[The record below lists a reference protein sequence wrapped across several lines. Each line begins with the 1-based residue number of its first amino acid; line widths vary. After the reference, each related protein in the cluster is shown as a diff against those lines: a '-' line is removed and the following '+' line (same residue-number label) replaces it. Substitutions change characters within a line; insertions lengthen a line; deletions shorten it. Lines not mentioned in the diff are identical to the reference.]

1 MFDNEHHPHHL
12 HRTHHI
18 NCVLLHYSHPT
29 LMTEFIRITNAFEN
43 NLRSVSVDIPRNK
56 LVVVTGISGSG
67 KSSLIFDVLYREAE
81 NRYLGSFST
90 YARQFLGRMK
100 RPDVE
105 RVEGLSPAIVVDQK
119 TGGRNVR
126 STVGTITEIYDF
138 LRLLY
143 ARIGKPDLKS
153 PGIVINRSL
162 FSFNSPEGACP
173 ACNGLGVEDRLDPD
187 LLVADETKSLRDRAL
202 VITAPNGYI
211 IYSQVTMD
219 VLDQV
224 CRSEGFN
231 VDIPWKDLTPEQKH
245 IVLYGSDKLEI
256 PYGKHPLESRMRW
269 SGITAKPREMG
280 YYKGIIPVME
290 VILKRDRNK
299 NILRFVR
306 SGNCSSCHGSRLNDK
321 ALSVRINDN
330 NIADMAALEL
340 DELKESL
347 ENLQLSEVEK
357 QIAEPINRQVIRRIG
372 LLQKLGLGYL
382 TTCRVSTSL
391 SGGEVQRMRLATQ
404 AGTGLSGILYIF
416 DEPSVGLHPRDTM
429 RMIKI
434 LEDLRDNGNTV
445 IVVEHE
451 EEFIRHA
458 DWLIDIGPGAG
469 INGGEVLFNIS
480 ADRIDDLPESE
491 IRKSRTLS
499 FLKGYERIDLP
510 PRRREPACPASPA
523 GGRQGRDAKEIEILG
538 ATHHNLKNIN
548 VSFRLVALN
557 VVTGVSGAGKSTLV
571 NDILGN
577 FLRKKLHGSFT
588 NPGGYK
594 EIKGWENISK
604 VISID
609 QAPIGRTPRS
619 NPATYTGLSDLIRD
633 LFANQP
639 EARARGYDKSRFS
652 FNTEGGRCDS
662 CGGAGYLQMGM
673 HFMGSVEVLCEEC
686 EGRRFNNETLAI
698 TYKNR
703 NISEVLELTVNE
715 ALGFFIDH
723 PGIRRFLLTLDS
735 LGLGYLTLGQRSS
748 TLSGGEAQRIKLAT
762 ELAKPQSA
770 HTLYLLDEPTTGLH
784 SADVS
789 RLLIALN
796 NLILQGN
803 TVIVIEHHLALMA
816 AADHII
822 DLGPESGRDGGY
834 LVATGTPEEVIRCEG
849 SWTGKALKQYLQPP
863 PYTPLPHLG
872 EGPGVGALQR
882 AWAGIRFKGVTTNN
896 LKNIDVSFPADKII
910 VVTGVS
916 GSGKSSLA
924 FDTLYAEGM
933 NRFMESFSTY
943 ARTQIGIR
951 EKADFGEVSGLTP
964 TLAVDQRIISA
975 NPRSTVG
982 TMTGI
987 YDFYRLLFSRV
998 ATSDEGASPVL
1009 SSLFSFNHRQG
1020 ACLSCDGLGY
1030 RTVCDPDQLIT
1041 HPERSILEGAVG
1053 GTKTGRFYG
1062 DPYGQYIATLKAAG
1076 IRYGIDFTKPWND
1089 LSDVEKGIA
1098 LNGTGEDVY
1107 DVTWEFKRD
1116 NRTGEHHFSGK
1127 WIGLSNLVGEEYQR
1141 KHADHRGEEMLVLM
1155 KQEDCKSCY
1164 GTRLCDEALSYQLAG
1179 MNIAMVSALAI
1190 SDSICFFSGL
1200 VNNLESPSQKSITR
1214 PFISEIVNRLQVLSE
1229 LGLPYISID
1238 RSVSSLSGGETQR
1251 IKLAG
1256 QIGSGLTGITY
1267 VLDEPTIGLH
1277 SADVA
1282 SLMKIIRRLKE
1293 FGNTIVIVEHDR
1305 DVILS
1310 ADYLI
1315 ELGPGAGNNGGRV
1328 LAEGT
1333 PGELMRNP
1341 ESITGKYLSRKVNL
1355 SEPRTSLSGAG
1366 LTIKNATANNLKG
1379 FDLEIPSGGIIV
1391 ITGVSGS
1398 GKSTLVYD
1406 VIHSSWEKGKV
1417 CGCSSITGL
1426 ENYQKIV
1433 AVHHKPSFTG
1443 SAGVPATYTGI
1454 FDLIREIFAQTK
1466 DAAGR
1471 NLKKSHFSFIS
1482 KEGRCEQC
1490 GGTGKIR
1497 VSMDFFSD
1505 VYLLCEKCQGNR
1517 YKDEVLA
1524 CQFNGLNISDIL
1536 EMTFSEAAVF
1546 FKDQKTLNSQLLM
1559 MEKVGLGYL
1568 RLGQPLDTLSG
1579 GESQRLNLA
1588 AELMKPIKGK
1598 TLYLF
1603 EEPATGL
1610 HFMDIEYLMKLF
1622 HELAGQGHTLLIIEH
1637 DPDIIVNADWV
1648 IDLGPGGGDHGG
1660 SVVAEGIV
1668 SEIINNHKSVTGK
1681 YLKSLITNYELR
1693 ITNEASS

>member
-1 MFDNEHHPHHL
+1 MP
-12 HRTHHI
+12 
-18 NCVLLHYSHPT
+18 
-29 LMTEFIRITNAFEN
+29 EFIRITNASEN
-43 NLRSVSVDIPRNK
+43 NLHSVSVDIPRNK

-67 KSSLIFDVLYREAE
+67 KSSLVFDVLYREAE
-81 NRYLGSFST
+81 NRYLGSFSS

-119 TGGRNVR
+119 SGGRNVR

-143 ARIGKPDLKS
+143 ARIGKPMQGMS
-153 PGIVINRSL
+153 PLHPSHEGEGPGVRLINRSL

-173 ACNGLGVEDRLDPD
+173 ECNGLGVEDRLDPE

-202 VITAPNGYI
+202 VITVPNGYI

-231 VDIPWKDLTPEQKH
+231 VDIPWKDLTAEQKH

-280 YYKGIIPVME
+280 YYKGILPVME

-306 SGNCSSCHGSRLNDK
+306 TGNCSSCHGSRLNNA
-321 ALSVRINDN
+321 ALSVRINDK
-330 NIADMAALEL
+330 NIAEMAALQL
-340 DELKESL
+340 DELKETIES
-347 ENLQLSEVEK
+347 LQLSGVEK
-357 QIAEPINRQVIRRIG
+357 QIADPINFQIIKRIG
-372 LLQKLGLGYL
+372 LLKKLGLGYL
-382 TTCRVSTSL
+382 TTDRVSTSL

-416 DEPSVGLHPRDTM
+416 DEPSVGLHPRDTV

-434 LEDLRDNGNTV
+434 LKDLRDNGNSV

-469 INGGEVLFNIS
+469 TNGGEILLSIPVNK
-480 ADRIDDLPESE
+480 IDTLPEP
-491 IRKSRTLS
+491 IVKKSRTLS
-499 FLKGYERIDLP
+499 FLLGFERIDPP
-510 PRRREPACPASPA
+510 PRRRK
-523 GGRQGRDAKEIEILG
+523 DANELQILG
-538 ATHHNLKNIN
+538 ASHHNLKNID
-548 VSFRLVALN
+548 VSFRLEALN

-588 NPGGYK
+588 NPGNFK

-604 VISID
+604 IISID

-633 LFANQP
+633 LFAEQP
-639 EARARGYDKSRFS
+639 EAKVKGFDRSRFS

-662 CGGAGYLQMGM
+662 CGGAGYQQMGM
-673 HFMGSVEVLCEEC
+673 HFMGNVEVLCEEC
-686 EGRRFNNETLAI
+686 EGRRFNSETLAI

-703 NISEVLELTVNE
+703 NISEVLELTVSE
-715 ALGFFIDH
+715 ALSFFSDR
-723 PGIRRFLLTLDS
+723 PGILRFLMTLDS

-748 TLSGGEAQRIKLAT
+748 TISGGEAQRVKLAT

-784 SADVS
+784 AADVS
-789 RLLIALN
+789 RLLLALN
-796 NLILQGN
+796 NLVLQGN

-834 LVATGTPEEVIRCEG
+834 LVATGTPEEIAVCED

-863 PYTPLPHLG
+863 PLTPLPKL
-872 EGPGVGALQR
+872 GVGVLKGSGLGVG
-882 AWAGIRFKGVTTNN
+882 AGIRFKGITTNN
-896 LKNIDVSFPADKII
+896 LKNIDVSFPKDKIT

-998 ATSDEGASPVL
+998 AGSDKGETPVL
-1009 SSLFSFNHRQG
+1009 SSLFSFNHQSG
-1020 ACLSCDGLGY
+1020 ACSTCDGLGY

-1041 HPERSILEGAVG
+1041 HPERSIVDGAIV
-1053 GTKTGRFYG
+1053 GTKTGKFYG

-1076 IRYGIDFTKPWND
+1076 LSYGIDFTKSWND
-1089 LSDVEKGIA
+1089 LSEGEKGIA

-1107 DVTWEFKRD
+1107 DVNWEFKRD
-1116 NRTGEHHFSGK
+1116 NRTGEHHFRGK
-1127 WIGLSNLVGEEYQR
+1127 WIGLSNLVNEEYQR
-1141 KHADHRGEEMLVLM
+1141 KHADHRGEEMLALM
-1155 KQEDCKSCY
+1155 KQEICESCH
-1164 GTRLCDEALSYQLAG
+1164 GTRLCDEALSYHLSG
-1179 MNIAMVSALAI
+1179 MDIARVSALTV
-1190 SDSICFFSGL
+1190 SDSISFFSRL
-1200 VNNLESPSQKSITR
+1200 VNNLETPSQKIIAQ
-1214 PFISEIVNRLQVLSE
+1214 PFISEIVNRLHVLSE
-1229 LGLPYISID
+1229 LGLPYMSND

-1293 FGNTIVIVEHDR
+1293 SGNTIVIVEHDR
-1305 DVILS
+1305 EVILS
-1310 ADYLI
+1310 SDHMI
-1315 ELGPGAGNNGGRV
+1315 EMGPGAGNNGGRI

-1333 PGELMRNP
+1333 PRELMCNH
-1341 ESITGKYLSRKVNL
+1341 ESVTGKYLSRKVIL
-1355 SEPRTSLSGAG
+1355 SEYRAPLSGKG
-1366 LTIKNATANNLKG
+1366 LSIKNATANNLKG
-1379 FDLEIPSGGIIV
+1379 FDLEIPAGGIIV

-1398 GKSTLVYD
+1398 GKSTIVYD
-1406 VIHSSWEKGKV
+1406 VIHSSWEKGKP
-1417 CGCSSITGL
+1417 CGCSSISGL
-1426 ENYQKIV
+1426 ENYHKV
-1433 AVHHKPSFTG
+1433 LAVHHKPSFTG

-1454 FDLIREIFAQTK
+1454 FDLIRDLFAKTE
-1466 DAAGR
+1466 DALR
-1471 NLKKSHFSFIS
+1471 MNMKKGHFSFIG
-1482 KEGRCEQC
+1482 KEGRCEHC

-1497 VSMDFFSD
+1497 VSMDFISD
-1505 VYLLCEKCQGNR
+1505 VYLLCEKCNGKR
-1517 YKDEVLA
+1517 YKDEVLD
-1524 CQFNGLNISDIL
+1524 CQFNGLNIADIL
-1536 EMTFSEAAVF
+1536 EMTFSEAAGF
-1546 FKDQKTLNSQLLM
+1546 FSDQKLLNGQLMM

-1588 AELMKPIKGK
+1588 AELMKPVKGK

-1637 DPDIIVNADWV
+1637 DPDIIMNADWI
-1648 IDLGPGGGDHGG
+1648 IDLGPAGGDQGG
-1660 SVVAEGIV
+1660 YLVSEGTV
-1668 SEIINNHKSVTGK
+1668 SEIMNNEKSVTGK
-1681 YLKSLITNYELR
+1681 YLKSLIANDDLR
-1693 ITNEASS
+1693 FTNEASS

>member
-1 MFDNEHHPHHL
+1 
-12 HRTHHI
+12 
-18 NCVLLHYSHPT
+18 
-29 LMTEFIRITNAFEN
+29 
-43 NLRSVSVDIPRNK
+43 
-56 LVVVTGISGSG
+56 
-67 KSSLIFDVLYREAE
+67 
-81 NRYLGSFST
+81 
-90 YARQFLGRMK
+90 
-100 RPDVE
+100 
-105 RVEGLSPAIVVDQK
+105 
-119 TGGRNVR
+119 
-126 STVGTITEIYDF
+126 
-138 LRLLY
+138 
-143 ARIGKPDLKS
+143 
-153 PGIVINRSL
+153 
-162 FSFNSPEGACP
+162 
-173 ACNGLGVEDRLDPD
+173 
-187 LLVADETKSLRDRAL
+187 L

-224 CRSEGFN
+224 CQAEGFN
-231 VDIPWKDLTPEQKH
+231 VDIPWKDLTAEQKQ

-280 YYKGIIPVME
+280 YYKGIIPVMD

-306 SGNCSSCHGSRLNDK
+306 TGNCSACHGSRLNNE
-321 ALSVRINDN
+321 ALSVRIKGK
-330 NIADMAALEL
+330 NIAEMAALQL
-340 DELKESL
+340 DELKETIES
-347 ENLQLSEVEK
+347 LQLSGVEK
-357 QIAEPINRQVIRRIG
+357 QIAEPISRQIIRRIE
-372 LLQKLGLGYL
+372 LLTKLGLGYL
-382 TTCRVSTSL
+382 TTDRVSTSL
-391 SGGEVQRMRLATQ
+391 SGGEIQRMRLATQ

-429 RMIKI
+429 RLIHV
-434 LEDLRDNGNTV
+434 LEDLRDNGNSV

-480 ADRIDDLPESE
+480 ADRIDDLTESE
-491 IRKSRTLS
+491 TRKSRTLA

-510 PRRREPACPASPA
+510 PRRRE
-523 GGRQGRDAKEIEILG
+523 DAKRIEILG
-538 ATHHNLKNIN
+538 ASHHNLKSIN
-548 VSFRLVALN
+548 VSFRLEALN

-577 FLRKKLHGSFT
+577 FLRKKLHGSLT
-588 NPGGYK
+588 NPGNFN
-594 EIKGWENISK
+594 EIIGWENISK

-633 LFANQP
+633 LFAEQP
-639 EARARGYDKSRFS
+639 EAKVKGYDKSRFS

-662 CGGAGYLQMGM
+662 CGGAGYQQMGM
-673 HFMGSVEVLCEEC
+673 HFMGNVEVLCEEC
-686 EGRRFNNETLAI
+686 EGRRFNNETLSV
-698 TYKNR
+698 TYKSR
-703 NISEVLELTVNE
+703 NISEVFDLTVSE
-715 ALGFFIDH
+715 ALEFFSDR
-723 PGIRRFLLTLDS
+723 PGIFRFLMTLDS

-748 TLSGGEAQRIKLAT
+748 TISGGEAQRVKLAT
-762 ELAKPQSA
+762 ELARPQSA

-784 SADVS
+784 AADVS
-789 RLLIALN
+789 RLLLALN
-796 NLILQGN
+796 NLIIQGN

-834 LVATGTPEEVIRCEG
+834 LVANGTPEEIAACED
-849 SWTGKALKQYLQPP
+849 SWTGKALKQYLQSNSLIL
-863 PYTPLPHLG
+863 LPKFEKG
-872 EGPGVGALQR
+872 SGVGIFHQTGVGG
-882 AWAGIRFKGVTTNN
+882 GIHFKGVTTNN
-896 LKNIDVSFPADKII
+896 LKNIDVSFPKNKIT
-910 VVTGVS
+910 VVTGLS

-964 TLAVDQRIISA
+964 TLAVDQRILSA

-998 ATSDEGASPVL
+998 AASDKGETPVL
-1009 SSLFSFNHRQG
+1009 SSLFSFNHQHG
-1020 ACLSCDGLGY
+1020 ACSACDGLGY
-1030 RTVCDPDQLIT
+1030 GTVCNPDQLIT
-1041 HPERSILEGAVG
+1041 HPEKSIPDGAIG

-1076 IRYGIDFTKPWND
+1076 TSRGIDFTKPWND
-1089 LSDVEKGIA
+1089 LSKSEKGIA

-1107 DVTWEFKRD
+1107 DVNWEFKRD
-1116 NRTGEHHFSGK
+1116 NRIGEHHFSGK
-1127 WIGLSNLVGEEYQR
+1127 WIGFSNLVNEEYQR
-1141 KHADHRGEEMLVLM
+1141 KHADHRGDEMLALM
-1155 KQEDCKSCY
+1155 KQEICRSCH
-1164 GTRLCDEALSYQLAG
+1164 GTRLCEEALSYRLSG
-1179 MNIAMVSALAI
+1179 MDIARVSALTV
-1190 SDSICFFSGL
+1190 SDSIRFFSRL
-1200 VNNLESPSQKSITR
+1200 VNNLQKPSQKIIAQ

-1229 LGLPYISID
+1229 LGLPYMSID

-1293 FGNTIVIVEHDR
+1293 SGNTVVIVEHDR
-1305 DVILS
+1305 EVILS
-1310 ADYLI
+1310 ADHVI
-1315 ELGPGAGNNGGRV
+1315 ELGPGAGNNGGWI

-1333 PGELMRNP
+1333 PGGLMRNP
-1341 ESITGKYLSRKVNL
+1341 QSITGKYLSRKVII
-1355 SEPRTSLSGAG
+1355 SESRTSLSGMG
-1366 LTIKNATANNLKG
+1366 LSIKNATANNLKG
-1379 FDLEIPSGGIIV
+1379 FDLEIPAGGIIV

-1406 VIHSSWEKGKV
+1406 VIHSSWEMGKP
-1417 CGCSSITGL
+1417 CGCSSISGL
-1426 ENYQKIV
+1426 EDFHKV
-1433 AVHHKPSFTG
+1433 LAVHHKPSFTG

-1454 FDLIREIFAQTK
+1454 FDLIRELFAKTE
-1466 DAAGR
+1466 DAAGN

-1490 GGTGKIR
+1490 GGTGRIR
-1497 VSMDFFSD
+1497 VSMDFISD
-1505 VYLLCEKCQGNR
+1505 VYLLCEKCYGKR
-1517 YKDEVLA
+1517 YRDEVLD
-1524 CQFNGLNISDIL
+1524 CQFNGLNIADIL
-1536 EMTFSEAAVF
+1536 EMTFSEAAGF
-1546 FKDQKTLNSQLLM
+1546 FYEQKLLNSQLLM

-1568 RLGQPLDTLSG
+1568 RLGQSLDTLSG

-1588 AELMKPIKGK
+1588 AELMKPVKGK

-1610 HFMDIEYLMKLF
+1610 HFADIEYLMKLF
-1622 HELAGQGHTLLIIEH
+1622 HELSGQGHTLLIIEH
-1637 DPDIIVNADWV
+1637 DPDIVMNADWI
-1648 IDLGPGGGDHGG
+1648 IDLGPAGGGQGG
-1660 SVVAEGIV
+1660 YLVAEGTV
-1668 SEIINNHKSVTGK
+1668 GEIMNNDKSVTGN
-1681 YLKSLITNYELR
+1681 YLRNLI
-1693 ITNEASS
+1693 SG